1 MLQTEFNGSTKDKII
16 ESAKD
21 LFSSYNYRDVSVSM
35 ITEHAGINGSL
46 FYRHFSNKNDILAY
60 LVANALKDLKVQATS
75 LVLPKEKPSKALD
88 TFYKWMADTA
98 YQNLRDIRILHEV
111 ELNNVNVAKQ
121 FRDILD
127 SVIKKFLESQVQEF
141 GLDVIR
147 WFILGPI
154 RFSITYHTIWEG
166 IKLPKRCFPQLIEFV
181 LQGLDPEE
189 HIMNHRVFDYGVE
202 PIEIQEDKTK
212 LKLLQSAEKLFGSKG
227 FKETKVS
234 DITYKAGV
242 ALGTFYLYFENKQ
255 AILENLVWHTNTNL
269 RRTLKQ
275 VINNFSDRRDAE
287 IAGFYA
293 FLQFFEKH
301 SNMYAVVRDAEFF
314 AHDVAMEYYEKIKQS
329 YIYPITQA
337 EERGEFKHYN
347 SDILALS
354 LMGIGHYMGM
364 DMLILDNKTNIDF
377 VRKLMKLSRLLYK
390 GVKRYELEGD
400 LPKKEGQN

>member
-1 MLQTEFNGSTKDKII
+1 MVQAEFTGSTKDKII

-21 LFSSYNYRDVSVSM
+21 LFSSYNYRDVSISM

-46 FYRHFSNKNDILAY
+46 FYRHFSNKTDILEQ
-60 LVANALKDLKVQATS
+60 LVTNALKNLKVQVAS
-75 LVLPKEKPSKALD
+75 LVLPKEKTSKSLD
-88 TFYKWMADTA
+88 IFYKWMADAA

-111 ELNNVNVAKQ
+111 ELNNADVARQ
-121 FRDILD
+121 LQWIFD
-127 SVIKKFLESQVQEF
+127 SPLQKFLAPQVQEF
-141 GLDVIR
+141 GLDVVR
-147 WFILGPI
+147 WFVLGPV
-154 RFSITYHTIWEG
+154 RFSITYYTIWKGMEF
-166 IKLPKRCFPQLIEFV
+166 PKECFSQLTEFV
-181 LQGLDPEE
+181 LHGLDPED

-212 LKLLQSAEKLFGSKG
+212 LKLLQSAEKLFGSRG

-255 AILENLVWHTNTNL
+255 AILEKLVWHTNTNL

-275 VINNFSDRRDAE
+275 AINNFLDRRDAE

-293 FLQFFEKH
+293 FLQFFKKH

-314 AHDVAMEYYEKIKQS
+314 ANDVAMEYYEKIKQS
-329 YIYPITQA
+329 YIKPIKQA
-337 EERGEFKHYN
+337 QTKGEFRVY
-347 SDILALS
+347 DPEILALS

-364 DMLILDNKTNIDF
+364 DMLILGKKPDIDF
-377 VRKLMKLSRLLYK
+377 VRNLIKLSRILYK
-390 GVKRYELEGD
+390 GVKRYELEKD
-400 LPKKEGQN
+400 LPKKEGRN